1 MIAICVLRW
10 NESNRGKRRREDK
23 TKQKPQRNFIVF
35 TKKQKMLKRN
45 AIISNLESLN
55 SIFWNLR
62 FVFWFL
68 FSQGNPDYIEVYI
81 FVDLAACAK
90 VSKKPSVPRPSSNSQ
105 FFNHNCITHKKK
117 KKERKE
123 KENHR
128 NKKYRGEKEKHLN
141 EE

>member
-1 MIAICVLRW
+1 
-10 NESNRGKRRREDK
+10 
-23 TKQKPQRNFIVF
+23 
-35 TKKQKMLKRN
+35 MLKRN
-45 AIISNLESLN
+45 EIISNLESLN

-90 VSKKPSVPRPSSNSQ
+90 VSKKPPN
-105 FFNHNCITHKKK
+105 FFLITIVSLTKRKKE
-117 KKERKE
+117 ERKE

-128 NKKYRGEKEKHLN
+128 NKKKEKHLN